1 MYSNVLG
8 FLGGV
13 SWAMLTARVCQ
24 LYPNAAP
31 STLLQKFFLVYL
43 KWQWPQ
49 PVLLKK
55 PEDFG
60 LGFPVWDPRF
70 NVADRSV
77 TQHLSLSALL
87 KIISPLVSWAFV

>member
-1 MYSNVLG
+1 
-8 FLGGV
+8 
-13 SWAMLTARVCQ
+13 MLTARVCQ

-87 KIISPLVSWAFV
+87 KIISPLVSWAFVWDIFIGELGNKLF